1 MKGLWVGGN
10 YIWCLFI
17 VVILMGLGEA
27 KRLEGALSHPMG
39 AGTRY
44 KAETSFME
52 GVDPLD
58 NMLDQINN

>member
-1 MKGLWVGGN
+1 MVPFYSCHTYGTWRSKEVGGG
-10 YIWCLFI
+10 F
-17 VVILMGLGEA
+17 
-27 KRLEGALSHPMG
+27 KSHPKG